1 MKDDYP
7 TRVSAMV
14 NWGPCNSLSEVRAF
28 LGTMGVVRIYI
39 KDFAYRAHALIILTK
54 KNERAARRHGRSQTR
69 TLDLPGT
76 SPARL

>member
-7 TRVSAMV
+7 TRVSAIV

-28 LGTMGVVRIYI
+28 LGTMGVVR

-54 KNERAARRHGRSQTR
+54 KNERAGRRHGRSQTR